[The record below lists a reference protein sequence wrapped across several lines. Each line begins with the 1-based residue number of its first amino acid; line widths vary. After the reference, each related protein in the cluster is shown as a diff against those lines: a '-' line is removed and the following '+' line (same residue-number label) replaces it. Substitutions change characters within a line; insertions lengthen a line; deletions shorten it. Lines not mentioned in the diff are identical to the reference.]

1 MFVHHRITWI
11 GKKAVEMG
19 RHYGSEALRNQKLQP
34 GKRQLIM
41 LLIN

>member
-1 MFVHHRITWI
+1 MFVHRSIPWI
-11 GKKAVEMG
+11 GKKAGEMG
-19 RHYGSEALRNQKLQP
+19 RYYGLEALRNHKLQP